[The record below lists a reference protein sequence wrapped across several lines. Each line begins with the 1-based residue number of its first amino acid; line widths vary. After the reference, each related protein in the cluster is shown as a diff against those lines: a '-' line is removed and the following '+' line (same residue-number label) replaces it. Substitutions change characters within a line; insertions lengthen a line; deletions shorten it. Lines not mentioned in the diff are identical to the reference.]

1 MQRQSVLWIAVGIA
15 LAALAAL
22 FVYRAVSIPTFQ
34 KAQPRGQPVIVAASD
49 VPRGTILQPDMVE
62 VKEVPEDIIPQDAAV
77 SIDDVVGKMPSVDL
91 KRGEII
97 LTSRLESP
105 SHVVNDF
112 GLIIP
117 PGKVVVALP
126 AEDLMNQVEVLK
138 PGDHVNIMISF
149 NSGAGRPAE
158 WVTLN
163 VLQNV
168 VIQALVAPR
177 GLPVEEDLASMDEAM
192 DRATGTQTPFRAVL
206 VAVDPQDALVL
217 KYLKDVGG
225 VIDFA
230 LRPQDDVSQPFL
242 DPVQLEYLMDLYGLD
257 IPLPMEGDVMTAT
270 MSSGGP

>member
-126 AEDLMNQVEVLK
+126 AEDLINQVEVLK